1 MQKSYVVKLTV
12 FFSDVDIYVR
22 EGDVCVHT
30 PTENKL
36 TIYRGGEILKTCVRT
51 TDSIESMVK
60 LGWIKHHQPAAEE
73 APAPVVVESAHV
85 KVNEPQSDPKVAGEA
100 PEPKTDESKTD
111 ESKTDESKT
120 EGEEDESEDDAKS
133 DESANAESNDESAN
147 AESNDESANA
157 ESNDESANAES
168 NDEKVEAPV
177 KKTKKAKTTK

>member
-73 APAPVVVESAHV
+73 APAPVVVESAPV
-85 KVNEPQSDPKVAGEA
+85 KVNEPQSDLKATGEA
-100 PEPKTDESKTD
+100 PESRADESKA
-111 ESKTDESKT
+111 

-133 DESANAESNDESAN
+133 DESANAESANAESSDESAN
-147 AESNDESANA
+147 AESND
-157 ESNDESANAES
+157 ES